1 MGLNSK
7 SDRSTN
13 QGTHLE
19 NRPKQRERSALVL
32 LHRVGHHDGTLG
44 SPEEGRGDAKKTT
57 GKNEEPS
64 STMHL
69 ECPESLNED
78 R

>member
-19 NRPKQRERSALVL
+19 NGPKQRERSALVL
-32 LHRVGHHDGTLG
+32 FQRVGHHDGTLG
-44 SPEEGRGDAKKTT
+44 RPEEGSGDTKKTT
-57 GKNEEPS
+57 GTCTWNAQS
-64 STMHL
+64 A
-69 ECPESLNED
+69 
-78 R
+78 